1 MSINMSTDKK
11 IIDRLYE
18 EVKEKGFVCVGLDT
32 SLDYLPEAYK
42 KDKTTSQAIFDFNK
56 EIIDA
61 TADITAIY
69 KLQIAYYESYGIE
82 GMIAYKDTLAYLRE
96 KNLLSIG
103 DVKRSDI
110 AASASQYAKAH
121 FKGDFETDFITLN
134 PYMGMDSITPYLPYI
149 ESGKKGVFVLLRTSN
164 PGAEDFETLDVNGR
178 SLFYEIGDKI
188 KELNEEYL
196 GESGYGPIGLVV
208 GATHT
213 KEVEEIRKTYDKEF
227 FLIPGFGAQGAD
239 SLNVYKLLNEKNGGV
254 VNNSRGV
261 LKAYQNYDDGEA
273 NVGKYARMAVEK
285 TLKDIGDNEKL

>member
-1 MSINMSTDKK
+1 MK
-11 IIDRLYE
+11 IIDRLYQ
-18 EVKEKGFVCVGLDT
+18 EVGKKGFVCVGLDT
-32 SLDYLPEAYK
+32 SMDYLPASYK
-42 KDKTTSQAIFDFNK
+42 EGKSINQALFDFNK

-82 GMIAYKDTLAYLRE
+82 GMMAYRDTLAYLRE

-121 FKGDFETDFITLN
+121 FEGDFEVDFITLN
-134 PYMGMDSITPYLPYI
+134 PYMGMDSISPYLPYI
-149 ESGKKGVFVLLRTSN
+149 ESGHKGVFVLLRTSN
-164 PGAEDFETLDVNGR
+164 PGASDFETLDVNGKD
-178 SLFYEIGDKI
+178 LFYQIGDKI
-188 KELNEEYL
+188 KALNENYL

-213 KEVEEIRKTYDKEF
+213 EEVEEIRKRYDKEF

-239 SLNVYKLLNEKNGGV
+239 AMNVYKLLNDKNGGV

-261 LKAYQNYDDGEA
+261 LKAYLNYQDGE
-273 NVGKYARMAVEK
+273 NNIGKYARLAVEK
-285 TLKDIGDNEKL
+285 TLKDISINEDL

>member
-1 MSINMSTDKK
+1 MK
-11 IIDRLYE
+11 IIDRLYQ
-18 EVKEKGFVCVGLDT
+18 EVGKKGFVCVGLDT
-32 SLDYLPEAYK
+32 SMDYLPASYK
-42 KDKTTSQAIFDFNK
+42 EGKSINQALFDFNK

-82 GMIAYKDTLAYLRE
+82 GMMAYRDTLAYLRE

-121 FKGDFETDFITLN
+121 FEGDFEVDFITLN
-134 PYMGMDSITPYLPYI
+134 PYMGMDSISPYLPYI
-149 ESGKKGVFVLLRTSN
+149 ESGHKGVFVLLRTSN
-164 PGAEDFETLDVNGR
+164 PGASDFETLDVNGKD
-178 SLFYEIGDKI
+178 LFYQIGDKI
-188 KELNEEYL
+188 KALNENYL

-213 KEVEEIRKTYDKEF
+213 EEVEEIRKRYDKEF

-239 SLNVYKLLNEKNGGV
+239 AMNVYKLLNDKNGGV

-261 LKAYQNYDDGEA
+261 LKAYLNYDDGEK
-273 NVGKYARMAVEK
+273 NIGKYARLAVEK
-285 TLKDIGDNEKL
+285 TLKDISINEDL